1 LVKENPRPLKRRIKM
16 AVDKIHP
23 LVRDNKIVLVAGV
36 YDALSAKIA
45 ERAGFRSVVLTGYGV
60 AASLIGEPDIGLL
73 TQSEILDTA
82 RRIINA
88 VNIPLVV
95 DGDTGYGGALNV
107 MRMTRELIRMGARG
121 VIFEDQ
127 TWPKRCGHMRGKSV
141 IEMEEH
147 AQKIRAAKEARGDAA
162 FIITARTDA
171 LEPLGI
177 DEAIRRG
184 NAYKEAGADLIF
196 VEAPRTKEEMKKIAA
211 EVPGP
216 LVANMIEGGRTPL
229 MPLEELHELGFIS
242 VGYVLTGIFTAARA
256 LDSAYRHILE
266 KGSSMEFL
274 DEMMSFEEFT
284 SVLGL
289 EQKYALDE
297 KYHI

>member
-1 LVKENPRPLKRRIKM
+1 MGDE
-16 AVDKIHP
+16 KIHP
-23 LVRDNKIVLVAGV
+23 LVRDHKIILVAGV
-36 YDALSAKIA
+36 YDALSAKLA

-73 TQSEILDTA
+73 TQTEIVDTA

-107 MRMTRELIRMGARG
+107 MRMVKELIKIGARG

-141 IEMEEH
+141 IDMEEH
-147 AQKIRAAKEARGDAA
+147 AQKIRAAKEAKGDAP
-162 FIITARTDA
+162 FIITGRTDA

-177 DEAIRRG
+177 EEAIKRG
-184 NAYKEAGADLIF
+184 KAYKEAGADLIF
-196 VEAPRTKEEMKKIAA
+196 IEAPRTKEEMKRIAG

-216 LVANMIEGGRTPL
+216 LVANMIEGGKTPL
-229 MPLEELHELGFIS
+229 VPLEELHEMGFIS
-242 VGYVLTGIFTAARA
+242 VGYVLTGIFTAAKALSRA
-256 LDSAYRHILE
+256 YSHVLE
-266 KGSSMEFL
+266 KGSSMDFL

-289 EQKYALDE
+289 EKKYALDE
-297 KYHI
+297 KYRV